1 MMRMG
6 RTAGGLFGI
15 VLISLLGGCMPNAVR
30 PVNHRLVP
38 VKTILQDV
46 DAYRS
51 GEFTPSALPDQ
62 VLKTITNA
70 DSQAVG
76 FHRLSLDTYTTSV
89 ENGGASIKHFTNH
102 DLYDNEGN
110 GLVSA
115 KSTLSSNGIQLLMIF
130 NLSYRNIYSVR
141 SQNVSLNAANAYG
154 IIETHLLSH
163 FDAAAMGHE
172 LLYSYDSGYVWQTG
186 NYGHAE
192 SKCVFGQSFDAS
204 EVNPAIQGSARDLD
218 CQVSNQNGVVISNEH
233 RVYLD
238 RYGFAILL
246 GRKNATQ
253 EITFKVTG
261 FKAD

>member
-1 MMRMG
+1 MRMG
-6 RTAGGLFGI
+6 RNASGLFGI
-15 VLISLLGGCMPNAVR
+15 VVISLLGGCAQNTVR
-30 PVNHRLVP
+30 PVNHGLVP

-51 GEFTPSALPDQ
+51 SEFTPSALPGQ
-62 VLKTITNA
+62 VLKTIMNA
-70 DSQAVG
+70 DSQPVG
-76 FHRLSLDTYTTSV
+76 FHRLLLDTYTTSV

-102 DLYDNEGN
+102 DLYENEGN

-115 KSTLSSNGIQLLMIF
+115 KSTLSSNDIQLMMIF

-141 SQNVSLNAANAYG
+141 SQNVPLNAANAYG

-172 LLYSYDSGYVWQTG
+172 IMYSYDSGYVWQTR

-192 SKCVFGQSFDAS
+192 SKCVFGRTFDAS
-204 EVNPAIQGSARDLD
+204 EINPAIQGSVRDLD
-218 CQVSNQNGVVISNEH
+218 CHVSNQNGVVISNEH

-246 GRKNATQ
+246 GRKNAAQ
-253 EITFKVTG
+253 DITFKVTS